1 MEKKIQ
7 QDVRFLK
14 AYAGLSTLLLGGLLV
29 SSFTGSETPTTFGE
43 INVERINVVEKDG
56 KLGMIIANHERFPD
70 AVVGGK
76 QVKRSNNS
84 NLGGMLFFNDEG
96 VECGGLSF
104 AGKKVNGKP
113 QAGMN
118 LSFDQY
124 DQDETISLSYGEQGG
139 QRIAGL
145 LIKDRPDAPISENI
159 DELLAVRAL
168 PDGAEKTAAL
178 NKLRAKGLFGADRI
192 FVGKEPDKT
201 AAVYVCDVKGN
212 PRISLTVEASG
223 QAKLNFLDA
232 TGKVTDSYPKTSARP
247 TPARK

>member
-1 MEKKIQ
+1 MEKKMQ

-29 SSFTGSETPTTFGE
+29 SGFTRHDAPTTFGE

-56 KLGMIIANHERFPD
+56 KTKMIISNHERFPD

-76 QVKRSNNS
+76 QVKRGNGNP
-84 NLGGMLFFNDEG
+84 GGLLFFNDEG
-96 VECGGLSF
+96 MECGGLAF
-104 AGKKVNGKP
+104 TGKKVNGKA

-124 DQDETISLSYGEQGG
+124 NQDETISLSYGEQGG
-139 QRIAGL
+139 QRAAGL
-145 LIKDRPDAPISENI
+145 LIKDRPDAPMSEHM
-159 DELLAVRAL
+159 DELLAVKAL

-178 NKLRAKGLFGADRI
+178 GRLRAKGLFGADRI

-212 PRISLTVEASG
+212 PRISLTVDAGG

-232 TGKVTDSYPKTSARP
+232 AGKVTESFPKVSKHLV
-247 TPARK
+247 PARK

>member
-1 MEKKIQ
+1 MEKKMQ

-14 AYAGLSTLLLGGLLV
+14 AYAGLSTLLLTGLLV
-29 SSFTGSETPTTFGE
+29 SSFTRNDAPTTFGE

-56 KLGMIIANHERFPD
+56 KTKMIISNHERFPD

-76 QVKRSNNS
+76 QVKRANGNP
-84 NLGGMLFFNDEG
+84 GGMLFFNEEG
-96 VECGGLSF
+96 VECGGFAF
-104 AGKKVNGKP
+104 AGQKVNGKA
-113 QAGMN
+113 QALMN

-124 DQDETISLSYGEQGG
+124 NQDETISLSYGEQGG

-145 LIKDRPDAPISENI
+145 LIKDRPDEPISEHI
-159 DELLAVRAL
+159 DELLAAKAL
-168 PDGAEKTAAL
+168 KDGPERKAAL
-178 NKLRAKGLFGADRI
+178 DKLRARGLFGADRI

-212 PRISLTVEASG
+212 PRISLTVDAGG

-232 TGKVTDSYPKTSARP
+232 TGKVTDSFPKASVRP
-247 TPARK
+247 APARK